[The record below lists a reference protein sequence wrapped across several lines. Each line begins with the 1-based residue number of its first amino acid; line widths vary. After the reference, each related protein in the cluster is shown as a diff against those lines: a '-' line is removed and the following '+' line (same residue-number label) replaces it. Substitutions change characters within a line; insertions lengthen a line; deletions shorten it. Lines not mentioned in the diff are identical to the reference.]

1 MSQRLTAPLT
11 ERVEAVERFNA
22 LYGESE
28 RALWCLSKH
37 SRTPLLER
45 RSGPEVE
52 ALVWTI
58 KSWWGVQGVR
68 AVTKQAMAQALA
80 SLDWSAELFAPI
92 SGVPFGAADDAS
104 RLVISLVERTSALGA
119 GRREYSLAS
128 KVLHWLLPW
137 RVPVYDDFVRR
148 SLGVPEGD
156 QPEPYKQ
163 VAQSIFRLLRELPID
178 DTEWQGDVPP
188 ASPLRAI
195 DKYLWWIGG
204 GDAAQA
210 ALVSDP
216 WRPIDLLGLPRN

>member
-1 MSQRLTAPLT
+1 MVMPLA

-22 LYGESE
+22 LYGETE
-28 RALWCLSKH
+28 RALWCLSRH
-37 SRTPLLER
+37 CRAALLQGR
-45 RSGPEVE
+45 GTAEVE
-52 ALVWTI
+52 ALVWTL

-68 AVTKQAMAQALA
+68 SQTKQGMAQALA
-80 SLDWSAELFAPI
+80 SLDWSEELFAPT

-104 RLVISLVERTSALGA
+104 RLVITLVERTSALGA

-148 SLGVPEGD
+148 SLGVSEGD
-156 QPEPYKQ
+156 QPQPYKL
-163 VAQSIFRLLRELPID
+163 VAQTVFRSLRELAAD
-178 DTEWQGDVPP
+178 DTAWQGTVPP

-204 GDAAQA
+204 GNAAQA
-210 ALVSDP
+210 AVVSDP
-216 WRPIDLLGLPRN
+216 WRPIDQLGLPHI

>member
-1 MSQRLTAPLT
+1 M
-11 ERVEAVERFNA
+11 
-22 LYGESE
+22 
-28 RALWCLSKH
+28 
-37 SRTPLLER
+37 
-45 RSGPEVE
+45 
-52 ALVWTI
+52 WTL

-68 AVTKQAMAQALA
+68 AETKQAMAQALA
-80 SLDWSAELFAPI
+80 NLDWSEELFAPTT
-92 SGVPFGAADDAS
+92 GVPFGAADDAS
-104 RLVISLVERTSALGA
+104 RLVISLVTQTSALGA

-163 VAQSIFRLLRELPID
+163 VAGSIFRLLRD
-178 DTEWQGDVPP
+178 VQTDGTAWQGTVPP

-204 GDAAQA
+204 GDAARA
-210 ALVSDP
+210 AVVSDP
-216 WRPIDLLGLPRN
+216 WQPIDRLGLARN